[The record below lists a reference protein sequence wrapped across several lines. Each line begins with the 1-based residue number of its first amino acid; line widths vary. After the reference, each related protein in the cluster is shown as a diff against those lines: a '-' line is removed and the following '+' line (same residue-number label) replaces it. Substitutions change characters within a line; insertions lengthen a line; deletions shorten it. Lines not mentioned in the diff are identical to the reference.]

1 MEQSIKPDQK
11 YFTKVLL
18 IQLTISLYLLLAA
31 SIVHLIINIV
41 NEGQQA
47 IMIIWLVAFIIILLM
62 WIISTPISKIWIKN
76 LNYMVYEDRIII
88 NKGILTK
95 TQQNIPFRA
104 ITDFAFE
111 RTLYDRILGIG
122 SIKIQTAGQS
132 TTPSGYEGKIS
143 GLIEYE
149 KWYTE
154 LREKIK
160 RLHTHLEENQNI
172 MREEKDSTKILEAI
186 LQELKEINENTEYK
200 KKQTYKE

>member
-1 MEQSIKPDQK
+1 MEQSVKPDQK
-11 YFTKVLL
+11 YYTKVLL
-18 IQLTISLYLLLAA
+18 IQLTISLYLLLTA
-31 SIVHLIINIV
+31 SIVHMIIHIV

-47 IMIIWLVAFIIILLM
+47 IMIIWLITFIIILLM
-62 WIISTPISKIWIKN
+62 WLISTPISKIWIKN

-104 ITDFAFE
+104 VTDFAFE
-111 RTLYDRILGIG
+111 RTLYDRVLGIG

-143 GLIEYE
+143 GLLEYE
-149 KWYTE
+149 KWNSD

-160 RLHTHLEENQNI
+160 QLHTTSVSNKNI
-172 MREEKDSTKILEAI
+172 KIEDNDVVEIMNEVLN
-186 LQELKEINENTEYK
+186 ELKIMNKNIK
-200 KKQTYKE
+200 NIK